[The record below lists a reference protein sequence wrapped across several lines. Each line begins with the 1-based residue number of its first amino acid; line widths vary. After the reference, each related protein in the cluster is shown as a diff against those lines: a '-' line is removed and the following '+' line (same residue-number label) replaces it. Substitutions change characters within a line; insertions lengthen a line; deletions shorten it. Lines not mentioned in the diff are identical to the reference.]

1 LAGRSR
7 WVARGI
13 ANTLTNKRVV
23 ETSKLISL
31 GIYFEGI
38 VTLIAALFNIQNDC
52 VFFETFFYYLNT
64 IRDFVKLF
72 MYYI

>member
-1 LAGRSR
+1 MAGRSR

-23 ETSKLISL
+23 KTSKLISL

-38 VTLIAALFNIQNDC
+38 VTLIAALFNVQN
-52 VFFETFFYYLNT
+52 ETFFYYLNT

>member
-38 VTLIAALFNIQNDC
+38 VTLIAALFNVQN
-52 VFFETFFYYLNT
+52 ETFFYYLNT